1 VTAEDASGVEPET
14 GDPVADL
21 AAAAEVVEGDLDS
34 LTTER
39 DEMRATAQRL
49 QADFENFR
57 KRAQRDVA
65 LAGEQAVARFVE
77 QLLPVIDAFDGAVAA
92 VAEADDGVRKG
103 VELAVGEFLAV
114 LGRNGLERIEALGAP
129 FDPEQHEAVLHEE
142 TGEHDGPVV
151 VEVLRTGY
159 RTQERV
165 IRPAMV
171 RVAQ

>member
-1 VTAEDASGVEPET
+1 M
-14 GDPVADL
+14 L
-21 AAAAEVVEGDLDS
+21 
-34 LTTER
+34 
-39 DEMRATAQRL
+39 
-49 QADFENFR
+49 FR
-57 KRAQRDVA
+57 S
-65 LAGEQAVARFVE
+65 
-77 QLLPVIDAFDGAVAA
+77 LLPVLDAFEGALVA
-92 VAEADDGVRKG
+92 VGGADDSVRKG
-103 VELAVGEFLAV
+103 VELAVAEFLAV
-114 LGRNGLERIEALGAP
+114 LGRNGLERIDALGAP